1 MKMTESYK
9 RKVYNELVTNHYK
22 DLYRYAYKITSNEA
36 VSEDIVQ
43 ETLIRAWNSLESLKD
58 LTKAKSWMITILRR
72 ENLRRVEKEKVNET
86 DNYDDFEY
94 LMTDESNMEMDLD
107 KEIVYKNILELKE
120 CYREP
125 LALQVIMGYSVEEIS
140 EKLDLNENTV
150 STRLFRG
157 KSLLEKKMTQLLKKT
172 TSEKVFI

>member
-1 MKMTESYK
+1 
-9 RKVYNELVTNHYK
+9 VYNELVTNHYK